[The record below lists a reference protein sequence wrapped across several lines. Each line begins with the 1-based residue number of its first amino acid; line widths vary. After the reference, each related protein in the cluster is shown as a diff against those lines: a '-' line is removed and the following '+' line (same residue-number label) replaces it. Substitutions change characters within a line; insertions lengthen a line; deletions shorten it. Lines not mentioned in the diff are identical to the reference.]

1 MSGVVSANEVASF
14 AVVID
19 AAAMLT
25 VPIAPVS
32 KFVPADIAFVNAS
45 IASQLAL
52 CSEATT
58 GAPLLNVY
66 GMLTVAIMFLL
77 SFCV

>member
-1 MSGVVSANEVASF
+1 MSCNDVASF

-25 VPIAPVS
+25 VSIAPVS
-32 KFVPADIAFVNAS
+32 KFVPADKPFVNAS

-66 GMLTVAIMFLL
+66 GIFTVAIMFLG
-77 SFCV
+77 FFYV